1 MPNQDEFIAKI
12 QEHKGM
18 INKILYLYADSLE
31 ERKDLRQEILA
42 AAWKAYPKFE
52 NRAKFSTWLYR
63 IGLNVSFMRLRKKE
77 RTKSWDTEHNE
88 VSIPQSGSLEG
99 KELLAYIM
107 GILQPLEKSIV
118 MLLVEGYDQQEISE
132 VLGISPGN
140 TRVKIHRL
148 RKKLKDYGVKEI
160 A

>member
-1 MPNQDEFIAKI
+1 MSDQEEFISKI
-12 QEHKGM
+12 QQHKGL

-42 AAWKAYPKFE
+42 AAWKSYPKFE

-63 IGLNVSFMRLRKKE
+63 IGLNVAFMRLRKKE
-77 RTKSWDTEHNE
+77 RTKTLDSERSGVTAP
-88 VSIPQSGSLEG
+88 VSGPLEG
-99 KELLAYIM
+99 KELLAYIL

-118 MLLVEGYDQQEISE
+118 MLLVEGYQQPEIAE
-132 VLGISPGN
+132 ILGISPGN